1 MQKYQTNRA
10 GNPMNDKKR
19 ILFFGAGVIGSIYA
33 LKLIR
38 AGHDVTVLA
47 RGKRL
52 QELSAQGIIL
62 ENIDTGKKEQCPV
75 RLIAQLD
82 PEDVYDWIIVTV
94 KKNQVRDILPV
105 LEKNKSKAIIFMV
118 NNPSGFDEW
127 AEAVGGKRLL
137 AGFCASG
144 GFLADGS
151 VKYLTMRSIEN
162 LLQSTTF
169 GEISGTITPRL
180 RNIVTVFRQAGFRTV
195 HCNNMDAWLKTHIA
209 MVSPIANAIY
219 ACGNSNYE
227 LAKSAGTVRKMVV
240 AIREGLVVVRAL
252 GYPVTPIKLNALRLM
267 PVPVLTVIFRW
278 ILNTEFADT
287 YIAKHAN
294 AARDEMKQ
302 LADEFLVLRNRT
314 GIQTPA
320 IEEFYKSI

>member
-1 MQKYQTNRA
+1 
-10 GNPMNDKKR
+10 MNDKKR

-33 LKLIR
+33 LKLVR
-38 AGHDVTVLA
+38 AGHDVTILA

-62 ENIDTGKKEQCPV
+62 ENIDTGKKEQCPI
-75 RLIAQLD
+75 RFITQLE

-94 KKNQVRDILPV
+94 KKNQVRDILPI
-105 LEKNKSKAIIFMV
+105 LGNNKSQTIVFMV

-127 AEAVGGKRLL
+127 AAAVGDKRLI

-144 GFLADGS
+144 GFLADGI
-151 VKYLTMRSIEN
+151 VKYRTMRSIEN

-169 GEISGTITPRL
+169 GEIRGKITPRL
-180 RNIVTVFRQAGFRTV
+180 RNIVYVFRQAGFRTV
-195 HCNNMDAWLKTHIA
+195 NCNNMDAWLKTHIA
-209 MVSPIANAIY
+209 IVSPIANAIY
-219 ACGNSNYE
+219 ACSGSNYE

-240 AIREGLVVVRAL
+240 AIREGLAVVRAL
-252 GYPVTPIKLNALRLM
+252 RYPVTPVKLNALRLM

-287 YIAKHAN
+287 YMTKHAN

-302 LADEFLVLRNRT
+302 LADEFLALRDRT
-314 GIQTPA
+314 GIKTLA
-320 IEEFYKSI
+320 IDELYKSI

>member
-1 MQKYQTNRA
+1 
-10 GNPMNDKKR
+10 MNDKKR

-33 LKLIR
+33 LKVVR
-38 AGHDVTVLA
+38 AGHDVTILA

-62 ENIDTGKKEQCPV
+62 ENIDTGKKAQCTV
-75 RLIAQLD
+75 RIITQLD
-82 PEDVYDWIIVTV
+82 PEDIYDWIIVPV
-94 KKNQVRDILPV
+94 KKNQVKEMLPILG
-105 LEKNKSKAIIFMV
+105 KNKSQTIIFMV
-118 NNPSGFDEW
+118 NNPSGFDKW
-127 AEAVGGKRLL
+127 AATIGSKRML

-144 GFLADGS
+144 GFLADGI
-151 VKYLTMRSIEN
+151 VKYRTMRRIEN

-180 RNIVTVFRQAGFRTV
+180 RDIVNVFRQAGFRTV
-195 HCNNMDAWLKTHIA
+195 SCNNMDAWLKTHIA
-209 MVSPIANAIY
+209 MVSPIANSIY
-219 ACGNSNYE
+219 TCGNSNYE

-240 AIREGLVVVRAL
+240 AIREGLAVVRAL
-252 GYPVTPIKLNALRLM
+252 GYPVTPVKLNILLLM

-287 YIAKHAN
+287 YMAKHAN

-302 LADEFLVLRNRT
+302 LADEFLVLRDRA
-314 GIQTPA
+314 GIRTPA
-320 IEEFYKSI
+320 IDELYKSI

>member
-1 MQKYQTNRA
+1 MEN
-10 GNPMNDKKR
+10 KKR

-52 QELSAQGIIL
+52 QELSTQGIVL
-62 ENIDTGKKEQCPV
+62 ENIDTGKKEQSTV
-75 RLIAQLD
+75 RTIAQLD

-94 KKNQVRDILPV
+94 KKNQVKEILPV
-105 LEKNKSKAIIFMV
+105 LGNNKSQTIIFMV

-127 AEAVGGKRLL
+127 AAAIGSKRML

-144 GFLADGS
+144 GFLADGI
-151 VKYLTMRSIEN
+151 VKYRTMSSIEN
-162 LLQSTTF
+162 LLQSTTY
-169 GEISGTITPRL
+169 GEINGTITPRL
-180 RNIVTVFRQAGFRTV
+180 RNIVNVFRQAGFRTV
-195 HCNNMDAWLKTHIA
+195 YCNNMDAWLKTHIA
-209 MVSPIANAIY
+209 MVSPIGNAIY
-219 ACGNSNYE
+219 ACRGSNYE

-240 AIREGLVVVRAL
+240 AIREGLAVVMAL
-252 GYPVTPIKLNALRLM
+252 GYPVTPVKLNALRLM

-287 YIAKHAN
+287 YMAKHAN

-302 LADEFLVLRNRT
+302 LADEFLVLRDRA
-314 GIQTPA
+314 GIRTPA
-320 IEEFYKSI
+320 IDELYKSI

>member
-1 MQKYQTNRA
+1 MS
-10 GNPMNDKKR
+10 DKKR
-19 ILFFGAGVIGSIYA
+19 FLFFGAGVIGSIYA
-33 LKLIR
+33 LKLVR

-52 QELSAQGIIL
+52 QELSSQGIIL
-62 ENIDTGKKEQCPV
+62 ENIDTGKKEQCTV
-75 RLIAQLD
+75 RIITQLD
-82 PEDVYDWIIVTV
+82 PEDIYDWIIVTV
-94 KKNQVRDILPV
+94 KKNQVSEILPV
-105 LEKNKSKAIIFMV
+105 LGKNKSQTIIFMV

-127 AEAVGGKRLL
+127 AAAVSSKRML

-144 GFLADGS
+144 GFLMEGI
-151 VKYLTMRSIEN
+151 VKYRTMRSIEN

-180 RNIVTVFRQAGFRTV
+180 SNIVNVFRQAGFRTV
-195 HCNNMDAWLKTHIA
+195 SCNNMDAWLKTHIA

-219 ACGNSNYE
+219 ACSNSNYE
-227 LAKSAGTVRKMVV
+227 LAKSSGTVRKMVV
-240 AIREGLVVVRAL
+240 AIREGLAVVRAL
-252 GYPVTPIKLNALRLM
+252 GYPVTPVKLNALRLM

-287 YIAKHAN
+287 YMAKHAN

-302 LADEFLVLRNRT
+302 LADEFLVLRDRT
-314 GIQTPA
+314 GIRTPA
-320 IEEFYKSI
+320 IDELYKSI